1 MRKDIRNLLAAVQ
14 AIVGYEWLISGAN
27 KLLLGTFPQQLGSTI
42 GDGLKDN
49 PNGGNLSF
57 E

>member
-14 AIVGYEWLISGAN
+14 AIAGYEWLISGAN

-42 GDGLKDN
+42 SDGLKEN
-49 PNGGNLSF
+49 PNGGDLSF